1 MADTM
6 AKPNVDE
13 IVKALRKDT
22 GELDLGP
29 QASRLFIQT
38 LRLLTEG
45 RPISPEQVTRIAVS
59 LNLSADEVTSTLSGT
74 SERNEAGHIVGLA
87 GLSLNDW
94 SHKFKVNGR
103 TLSTWCALDT
113 LYLPAMLKQTA
124 DLVSPDP
131 VTQEIIRLTIA
142 PHKVEQYTPTSAV
155 ISIVVPKVAMQGL
168 ISAEEIWTAFCNY
181 SHYFTSAE
189 TARAWFEGKSVDSVI
204 LSIEQAR
211 EVVLKWF
218 EKVHQYV

>member
-1 MADTM
+1 MAETKV
-6 AKPNVDE
+6 KPNVDE
-13 IVKALRKDT
+13 IAKALREDT
-22 GELDLGP
+22 GELDFGP

-45 RPISPEQVTRIAVS
+45 RPISPEQVMQLAAP
-59 LNLSADEVTSTLSGT
+59 LNLSGDEVNSTLGWL

-94 SHKFKVNGR
+94 THKFKVNGR

-124 DLVSPDP
+124 EVASPDP

-155 ISIVVPKVAMQGL
+155 ISVVIPKVAVPGL
-168 ISAEEIWTAFCNY
+168 KSAEEIWTAFCNY

-189 TARAWFEGKSVDSVI
+189 TAREWFEGKSVDPVI
-204 LSIEQAR
+204 LSIEQGR
-211 EVVLKWF
+211 ELVLTWF
-218 EKVHQYV
+218 EKVHKYA